1 MSSSKPT
8 ILLVPGAWHSPD
20 LYAPMT
26 DLLVAE
32 GYEYIG
38 ISLASIGADP
48 ALENWDPDVELIHKT
63 VLGVLDQGKDV
74 VLVVHSYG
82 GLVGSEAMKGL
93 GKKQRESEG
102 KKGGVVRLVYICAFF
117 LELGMHLQ
125 AVKNDQ
131 PYPWMMVDY
140 ETNKVW
146 ATQSP
151 HILYN
156 DCTPEVAKAM
166 TASLTHHSWRCFF
179 SNVTYAAWRD
189 IPSTY
194 LVCENDNAIP
204 GSTQEG
210 MLKNTPGHLFEIER
224 CQAGHSPFLSMP
236 KETADVIRRAAGEKL

>member
-1 MSSSKPT
+1 MSSLKPT

-26 DLLVAE
+26 NLLVAE

-38 ISLASIGADP
+38 ISLTSTGADP

-131 PYPWMMVDY
+131 PHPWMKVD
-140 ETNKVW
+140 V
-146 ATQSP
+146 SG
-151 HILYN
+151 L
-156 DCTPEVAKAM
+156 
-166 TASLTHHSWRCFF
+166 S
-179 SNVTYAAWRD
+179 
-189 IPSTY
+189 
-194 LVCENDNAIP
+194 
-204 GSTQEG
+204 
-210 MLKNTPGHLFEIER
+210 NTPPRLFIPAASFCKPVPLFLEILLH
-224 CQAGHSPFLSMP
+224 GISLFLL
-236 KETADVIRRAAGEKL
+236 EVVREGQI

>member
-38 ISLASIGADP
+38 ISLVSVGADP

-63 VLGVLDQGKDV
+63 VLGVLDRGKDV

-131 PYPWMMVDY
+131 PHPWMKVD
-140 ETNKVW
+140 V
-146 ATQSP
+146 SG
-151 HILYN
+151 L
-156 DCTPEVAKAM
+156 
-166 TASLTHHSWRCFF
+166 S
-179 SNVTYAAWRD
+179 
-189 IPSTY
+189 
-194 LVCENDNAIP
+194 
-204 GSTQEG
+204 
-210 MLKNTPGHLFEIER
+210 NTPSCLFIPAASF
-224 CQAGHSPFLSMP
+224 CKLVPLFLKVLLHGISLFLL
-236 KETADVIRRAAGEKL
+236 EAVREGQI